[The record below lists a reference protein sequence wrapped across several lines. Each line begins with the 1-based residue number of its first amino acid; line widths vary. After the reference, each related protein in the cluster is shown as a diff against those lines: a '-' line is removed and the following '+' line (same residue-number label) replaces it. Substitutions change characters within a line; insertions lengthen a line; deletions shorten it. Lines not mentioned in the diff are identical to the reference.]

1 MLRKEK
7 ALHCIDC
14 EEKTTRVY
22 NSGVSKQGI
31 SFRFRVCAVCGAR
44 FKTEETVKKRMTN
57 LKDDPEAEKKLKTKM
72 NGKISLAKIKYN
84 TMLEPIPILDKDVDM

>member
-57 LKDDPEAEKKLKTKM
+57 LKDDPEAEKKLKTKI

>member
-7 ALHCIDC
+7 ALHCINC

-22 NSGVSKQGI
+22 NSGVSKKGI

-44 FKTEETVKKRMTN
+44 FKTEEIVKKIMTN
-57 LKDDPEAEKKLKTKM
+57 IKDDPEAEKKLKT
-72 NGKISLAKIKYN
+72 NQISLAKIKYN

>member
-1 MLRKEK
+1 M
-7 ALHCIDC
+7 HCIDC
-14 EEKTTRVY
+14 DEQTTRVY
-22 NSGVSKQGI
+22 TSGVNKKGI

>member
-7 ALHCIDC
+7 ALHCINC

-22 NSGVSKQGI
+22 NSGVSKKGI

-44 FKTEETVKKRMTN
+44 FKTEEIVKKIMTN
-57 LKDDPEAEKKLKTKM
+57 IKDDPEAEKKLKT
-72 NGKISLAKIKYN
+72 NQISLAKIKYN
-84 TMLEPIPILDKDVDM
+84 TMLEPIPILDKDIDM

>member
-44 FKTEETVKKRMTN
+44 FKTEEIVKKIMTN
-57 LKDDPEAEKKLKTKM
+57 IKDDPEAEKKLKT
-72 NGKISLAKIKYN
+72 NQISLAKIKYN

>member
-7 ALHCIDC
+7 ALHCINC

-22 NSGVSKQGI
+22 NSGVSKKGI

-44 FKTEETVKKRMTN
+44 FKTEEIVKKIMTN
-57 LKDDPEAEKKLKTKM
+57 IKDDPEAEKKLKT
-72 NGKISLAKIKYN
+72 NQISLAKIKYN
-84 TMLEPIPILDKDVDM
+84 TMLEPVPILDKDVDM

>member
-7 ALHCIDC
+7 ALHCINC

-22 NSGVSKQGI
+22 NSGVSKKGI

-57 LKDDPEAEKKLKTKM
+57 IKDDPEAEKKLKT
-72 NGKISLAKIKYN
+72 NQISLAKIKYN